1 MRYELAIAI
10 FTSVLVHVFLIANL
24 TFPINTNL
32 SKQDIDLRKPNLS
45 AGVLQVRFS
54 SLVRP
59 KLLRLQTRP
68 EATKDTDDSVDVNV
82 LSKNRLTNQTETS
95 KTVLTLPLSNAIENT
110 DASGNGNPLNQYL
123 KPSDVDIR
131 AIPLHGIEPPRQS
144 SNSKLLVV
152 YQLRIFIDKS
162 GNVNQVVNLDRNNS
176 EPLFYSE
183 IVNQVKKLMFIPA
196 KKNGVAVDSYVE
208 VVLEA

>member
-1 MRYELAIAI
+1 
-10 FTSVLVHVFLIANL
+10 
-24 TFPINTNL
+24 
-32 SKQDIDLRKPNLS
+32 
-45 AGVLQVRFS
+45 
-54 SLVRP
+54 
-59 KLLRLQTRP
+59 
-68 EATKDTDDSVDVNV
+68 
-82 LSKNRLTNQTETS
+82 
-95 KTVLTLPLSNAIENT
+95 
-110 DASGNGNPLNQYL
+110 
-123 KPSDVDIR
+123 
-131 AIPLHGIEPPRQS
+131 LHGIEPPRQS